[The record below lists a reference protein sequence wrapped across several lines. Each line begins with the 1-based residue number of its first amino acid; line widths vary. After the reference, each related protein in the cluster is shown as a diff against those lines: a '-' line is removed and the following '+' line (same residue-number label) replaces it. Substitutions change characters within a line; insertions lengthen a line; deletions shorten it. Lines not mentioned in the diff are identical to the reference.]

1 MRSIGR
7 SIGQAVILLGVVALA
22 ACQPRPRPDP
32 LADAPQDVP
41 TGSTFTLNQTIVIPA
56 GASAVYF
63 QDAQLIEQSGLRPH
77 YAFCR
82 FGTDDPAGT
91 AREIKPQPFT
101 VGGVDYEEQALGFVG
116 EAISLTRMNLLTS
129 QKVQGYNMTCGL
141 PGPAESAR
149 FVTVSQINGA
159 VGGYFTLKRLF

>member
-1 MRSIGR
+1 MRSIG
-7 SIGQAVILLGVVALA
+7 QVVILLGIVVLT

-41 TGSTFTLNQTIVIPA
+41 TGSTFTLNRSVVIPA
-56 GASAVYF
+56 GSPAVYF
-63 QDAQLIEQSGLRPH
+63 QDAQLVDQPALRPH

-82 FGTDDPAGT
+82 FGTDDPANT

-101 VGGVDYEEQALGFVG
+101 VGAVDYEEQASGPTG
-116 EAISLTRMNLLTS
+116 EAVSLTRMNLLTS

-141 PGPAESAR
+141 PGAAESAR

>member
-7 SIGQAVILLGVVALA
+7 SIGQAAILLGVVVLS

-32 LADAPQDVP
+32 LADVPQDVP
-41 TGSTFTLNQTIVIPA
+41 TGSTFTLNQSIVIPA
-56 GASAVYF
+56 GTPAVYF
-63 QDAQLIEQSGLRPH
+63 QDAQLVAQPGLRPH
-77 YAFCR
+77 YAYCR
-82 FGTDDPAGT
+82 FGTDDPASV
-91 AREIKPQPFT
+91 AREIKPQPFV
-101 VGGVDYEEQALGFVG
+101 VGSVSYEEQASGPVG
-116 EAISLTRMNLLTS
+116 EAVSLTRMNLQTS
-129 QKVQGYNMTCGL
+129 QKVQGYSMICGL